1 MFRSHNIND
10 AQHEGATGAELMRTE
25 MHGPRGPYLAFGL
38 LLTPR
43 WLARPITDQI
53 EGHAFAELDC
63 ADAARVLEGVAYLQW
78 IKAGIVGG
86 ISLLIGY
93 AARDLSGPVSSVVTV
108 GYLALMMWIPL
119 YMISLSVPW
128 AVLRWSKHTEPPVA
142 TAHPTVLRVIRLA
155 PLISV
160 FAALAFGVFV

>member
-1 MFRSHNIND
+1 
-10 AQHEGATGAELMRTE
+10 MRTE
-25 MHGPRGPYLAFGL
+25 MHRPRGPYLAFGTF
-38 LLTPR
+38 LTPR

-53 EGHAFAELDC
+53 EERAFAELDC
-63 ADAARVLEGVAYLQW
+63 ADATRVLEGVAYLQW
-78 IKAGIVGG
+78 VKAGIIGG

-93 AARDLSGPVSSVVTV
+93 AARDLSGPVLTVVTA
-108 GYLALMMWIPL
+108 GYLALMIWLPL

-128 AVLRWSKHTEPPVA
+128 AVLRWSKHTEHTERPVA

-160 FAALAFGVFV
+160 VAALAFGVLF

>member
-1 MFRSHNIND
+1 
-10 AQHEGATGAELMRTE
+10 MRTE

-38 LLTPR
+38 FFTPR

-53 EGHAFAELDC
+53 EAHAFSELDG
-63 ADAARVLEGVAYLQW
+63 ADAARVLEGVVYLQW

-93 AARDLSGPVSSVVTV
+93 AARDLSGPVSTVVTA
-108 GYLALMMWIPL
+108 GYVALMMCLPL

-128 AVLRWSKHTEPPVA
+128 AVLRRSNHIECPVA

-160 FAALAFGVFV
+160 VAALAFGIFV

>member
-1 MFRSHNIND
+1 MLPSHNVND
-10 AQHEGATGAELMRTE
+10 AQYDGANGAEFMRTE

-63 ADAARVLEGVAYLQW
+63 ADAARVLEGVVYLQW

-93 AARDLSGPVSSVVTV
+93 AARDLSGPVSSVVTA
-108 GYLALMMWIPL
+108 GYVALMMWLPL

-128 AVLRWSKHTEPPVA
+128 AVLRRSKHTGPPVA
-142 TAHPTVLRVIRLA
+142 TVHPWVLRVIRLA
-155 PLISV
+155 PLISAV
-160 FAALAFGVFV
+160 AALAFGILT

>member
-1 MFRSHNIND
+1 
-10 AQHEGATGAELMRTE
+10 MRTE

-53 EGHAFAELDC
+53 EAHAFAELDC

-78 IKAGIVGG
+78 IKTGIVGG

-93 AARDLSGPVSSVVTV
+93 AARNLSGPVSTVVTA
-108 GYLALMMWIPL
+108 GYLALMMWLPF

-128 AVLRWSKHTEPPVA
+128 AILRWSKHNEHTERPVA

-160 FAALAFGVFV
+160 VAALAFGVFF